1 MAREGPDCMFQS
13 LFGKGKKR
21 KKPPAEDQTIRSAQV
36 GDVVVIEGFSPTYE
50 DAYFIIEEVNRYE
63 SRVAKWYELIG
74 VDGERRVGI
83 EWSDDDGL
91 FVSVTEQ
98 DTPMGL
104 TGVGIS
110 EGDLIRMD
118 EEHSID
124 NSFEYEDQRYFYRNS
139 QEVQFFKDNQQQSVG
154 LYLWEFVSEDQDAM
168 ISVNKWEDV
177 PFEVYASTSVSPDIV
192 SVYKK

>member
-1 MAREGPDCMFQS
+1 M
-13 LFGKGKKR
+13 
-21 KKPPAEDQTIRSAQV
+21 
-36 GDVVVIEGFSPTYE
+36 VVIEGFSPTYE

-74 VDGERRVGI
+74 VDGERRIGI

-91 FVSVTEQ
+91 FISVTEQ
-98 DTPMGL
+98 ETPMGL
-104 TGVGIS
+104 TVVGIS
-110 EGDLIRMD
+110 EDDLIRMD

-139 QEVQFFKDNQQQSVG
+139 QEVQFFKDNQQQSAG
-154 LYLWEFVSEDQDAM
+154 LYLWEFVSEDKDTM

>member
-1 MAREGPDCMFQS
+1 MFQS

-21 KKPPAEDQTIRSAQV
+21 EKPPAEDETIRSARV
-36 GDVVVIEGFSPTYE
+36 GDVVVIEGFSLTYE

-63 SRVAKWYELIG
+63 SRSGKWYELIG
-74 VDGERRVGI
+74 VEGERRVGI

-91 FVSVTEQ
+91 FISVTEQ
-98 DTPMGL
+98 EGPLGL
-104 TGVGIS
+104 ASIGLS
-110 EGDLIRMD
+110 EDELIRMD

-124 NSFEYEDQRYFYRNS
+124 NSFEYEGQRYIYRNS
-139 QEVQFFKDNQQQSVG
+139 QEVRFFKDNQQQWVG
-154 LYLWEFVSEDQDAM
+154 LYLWEFVSEDQDTM

-177 PFEVYASTSVSPDIV
+177 PFEVYVSTSVSPDIV